1 MNCWKCSAI
10 NTQIH
15 RTHNMGRKLLLE
27 HAHVPGIET
36 YEVYRKQGGY
46 RSVEKALKTM
56 SPQNVVEEVQASG
69 LRGRGGAGFPTG
81 MKWSFLAK
89 PEGVPRY
96 LLCNADE
103 SEPGTF
109 KDRYLMEKIP
119 HLLVEGMIVSSYA
132 LGCSQAYIYIRGE
145 YMWVLEIVEKAIM
158 EAYANG
164 WLGKNILGSGYD
176 LDLSIAPGGGAYICG
191 EETALIESLEGKRG
205 NPRIKPPFPAVK
217 GLWGCPTVVNNVE
230 SIAAVVPIVNDGGAE
245 YAKIGIGKSTG
256 TKLISACGN
265 INNPGV
271 YEIELGLSVEEF
283 IFSDEWCGGIKNGKR
298 MKALVPGG
306 SSVPILPANLICKT
320 AEGNDRLMTYESLAE
335 GGFASGSMLGSGGFI
350 VFDEDQC
357 IVRNTWNFA
366 RFYAHE
372 SCGQCSPC
380 REGTGWME
388 KVLNRIEHGHGHM
401 RDIDLLADIN
411 KKIEGNTICPL
422 GDAAAWPVAAA
433 IRHFREEFE
442 WHVTNPDEAQKR
454 NFGIASAH
462 MPLV

>member
-1 MNCWKCSAI
+1 
-10 NTQIH
+10 
-15 RTHNMGRKLLLE
+15 MGRKLLLE
-27 HAHVPGIET
+27 HADVPGIET
-36 YEVYRKQGGY
+36 FDVYRKHGGY

-56 SPQNVVEEVQASG
+56 SPEEVVEEVKTAT
-69 LRGRGGAGFPTG
+69 LKGRGGAGFPAG
-81 MKWSFLAK
+81 MKWSFIAK

-109 KDRYLMEKIP
+109 KDRYLMQYIP
-119 HLLVEGMIVSSYA
+119 HLLIEGMIVSSYA
-132 LGCSQAYIYIRGE
+132 LGANQAYIYIRGE
-145 YMWVLEIVEKAIM
+145 YMFVLRIVEKAIA
-158 EAYANG
+158 EAYEKG
-164 WLGKNILGSGYD
+164 FLGKNILGSGFD

-205 NPRIKPPFPAVK
+205 NPRMKPPFPAVQ
-217 GLWGCPTVVNNVE
+217 GLWQCPTVVNNVE
-230 SIAAVVPIVNDGGAE
+230 TLATVVPIINMTAAE
-245 YAKIGIGKSTG
+245 YTKIGTEQSKG
-256 TKLISACGN
+256 TKLISAGGN
-265 INNPGV
+265 VERGGV

-283 IFSDEWCGGIKNGKR
+283 IYGDEWCRGIKNGKK

-306 SSVPILPANLICKT
+306 SSVPILPAHLITKT
-320 AEGNDRLMTYESLAE
+320 ANGDTRLMSYESLSD

-388 KVLNRIEHGHGHM
+388 KVLHRIETGKGNM

-442 WHVTNPDEAQKR
+442 WHVTNPEEAVKR
-454 NFGIASAH
+454 NYGMLKGVTA
-462 MPLV
+462 

>member
-1 MNCWKCSAI
+1 MKN
-10 NTQIH
+10 
-15 RTHNMGRKLLLE
+15 RKLLLE
-27 HAHVPGIET
+27 NVHIPGIET
-36 YEVYRKQGGY
+36 FDVYRKNGGY
-46 RSVEKALKTM
+46 RSVEKALKSMT
-56 SPQNVVEEVQASG
+56 PDEVVEEVKKSG

-81 MKWSFLAK
+81 LKWSFLAK

-96 LLCNADE
+96 LVCNADE

-119 HLLVEGMIVSSYA
+119 HLLVEGMITSSFA
-132 LGCSQAYIYIRGE
+132 LGANTSYIYIRGE
-145 YMWVLEIVEKAIM
+145 FMYILHILEKAIA

-164 WLGKNILGSGYD
+164 FLGKNILGTGYD
-176 LDLSIAPGGGAYICG
+176 LDLVVAPGGGAYICG
-191 EETALIESLEGKRG
+191 EETALLESLEGKRG
-205 NPRIKPPFPAVK
+205 NPRMKPPFPAVK

-230 SIAAVVPIVNDGGAE
+230 SIAAVVPIVNDGGDA
-245 YAKIGIGKSTG
+245 YAQTGLGKSTG
-256 TKLISACGN
+256 SKLISASGN
-265 INNPGV
+265 LVRPGV
-271 YEIELGLSVEEF
+271 YEIEMGITVEEF
-283 IFSDEWCGGIKNGKR
+283 IYGDDYCRGIANGKKL
-298 MKALVPGG
+298 KACVPGG
-306 SSVPILPANLICKT
+306 SSVPILPHYLVTKT
-320 AEGNDRLMTYESLAE
+320 ATGEDRLMTYESLAD

-388 KVLNRIEHGHGHM
+388 KVLNRLEHGQGNM
-401 RDIDLLADIN
+401 RDITLLEEIN

-433 IRHFREEFE
+433 IRHFRDEFE
-442 WHVTNPDEAQKR
+442 WHVNEREISQKR
-454 NFGIASAH
+454 NYGLITQPS
-462 MPLV
+462 VEV